1 MRQLMVSLAVLLSQ
15 LACSPST
22 TVEKLE
28 YGTYRISCTDAA
40 LDRCLANAA
49 NNACDRGPYYVVRGI
64 SNVNNRGPSELPD
77 TAHSSQ
83 AIIKCGPQSGLG
95 EDGKAFMAGAA
106 PSAAAPVPAA
116 SAKPAVCAPGSTQP
130 CTGTAACKGGQ
141 SCRED
146 GSGYS
151 PCDCGIASVAPAS
164 ATEAGPTMA
173 PAATASSA
181 PAPAP
186 Q

>member
-1 MRQLMVSLAVLLSQ
+1 MRQLMVCLAMLLGP

-28 YGTYRISCTDAA
+28 YGTYRISCTDAP

-64 SNVNNRGPSELPD
+64 SNINNRGPSELPD

-95 EDGKAFMAGAA
+95 EDGKAFMSAAA
-106 PSAAAPVPAA
+106 PSAVAPASTA
-116 SAKPAVCAPGSTQP
+116 SAKPPVCAPGSTQP

-151 PCDCGIASVAPAS
+151 PCDCGIAAAAPVP
-164 ATEAGPTMA
+164 ATEAAPAMAPA
-173 PAATASSA
+173 PAATSPSA
-181 PAPAP
+181 PR
-186 Q
+186 